1 MIDEV
6 VYLPEFWLEM
16 SIIFSDI
23 TPYDRAVLEP
33 TLHFFFDKNNCD
45 EKADALVKRVNL
57 SRQEAIERVR
67 CGCSEKKKYGET
79 EDYEYLVCPCRIIDR
94 SLATLVSIAQHMK
107 NGILPFEGGYC
118 DQPAGLMSAM
128 GIVQTFL
135 AKQEERE
142 RKANEA
148 KGKAKKGR
156 R

>member
-1 MIDEV
+1 
-6 VYLPEFWLEM
+6 
-16 SIIFSDI
+16 
-23 TPYDRAVLEP
+23 
-33 TLHFFFDKNNCD
+33 
-45 EKADALVKRVNL
+45 
-57 SRQEAIERVR
+57 
-67 CGCSEKKKYGET
+67 
-79 EDYEYLVCPCRIIDR
+79 
-94 SLATLVSIAQHMK
+94 MK